1 MPASEYIWQYPFK
14 TETMTKDALQALKH
28 ELSIKAKNGI
38 NFIAAA
44 SIVWL
49 IVAYVWTLSYSAYD
63 KSILTF
69 IVGGVMLPLAW
80 LFSKIM
86 KTAWT
91 VKGNAL
97 EPLGLWL
104 NFAQL
109 FYFPFLVFVLIKM
122 PEHFVMTYA
131 IITGA
136 HFFPYAWFYDEK
148 AYAVMA
154 GVVSIG
160 AMLIGL
166 SVKAS
171 SIWIIPASLSGAL
184 AVLAVWLYFSYKR
197 RAFKTL

>member
-1 MPASEYIWQYPFK
+1 
-14 TETMTKDALQALKH
+14 MTKDALQALKH

-38 NFIAAA
+38 NFMVAA

-49 IVAYVWTLSYSAYD
+49 IIAYVWTLPYSDYD

-69 IVGGVMLPLAW
+69 MVGGVMLPLAW

-109 FYFPFLVFVLIKM
+109 FYFPFLVFMLLKM

-136 HFFPYAWFYDEK
+136 HFFPYAWFYDVK

-154 GVVSIG
+154 GVIAIG
-160 AMLIGL
+160 AMLL
-166 SVKAS
+166 SLNLEPENTWLIA
-171 SIWIIPASLSGAL
+171 ACMSGAL
-184 AVLAVWLYFSYKR
+184 AVLAVWLYFSYKK
-197 RAFKTL
+197 RALA